1 MGVKDFS
8 KVFKHKRTITLKDYK
23 NKTLAIDAM
32 TELYQASLATKSTHT
47 LTDAEGNPTIHLSII
62 LSRIIEMAKYNIK
75 QLWVFDHNNKNNSD
89 FHNPAKNNEL
99 IKRKQRREKA
109 IVKLQD
115 IESKLMEV
123 KNKELFSDDEEE
135 SKEPKPKAINKTPAN
150 NIQEVPFEEEIE
162 FPETE
167 IENKVDQN
175 KVLESRQNALQKQIF
190 TLGPNVINEIKLMF
204 NYLGIHYV
212 DAPETFEGE
221 QIAAY
226 LSATNQCDAVLTA
239 DSDPIPFGALI
250 LLRRN
255 TRDKKIY
262 EYTQEDI
269 LNQLEEAG
277 IANPDLDDI
286 RRICVV
292 LGCDYNDRTP
302 GIGPKTV
309 LKKFQKVELTD
320 AQKRGLVE
328 FAKEPADDIDVYNFN
343 KVPLSSIDDINDLI
357 EWLVVDKSFN
367 KARLEKKFDFILNP
381 KEVKTTK
388 PRTTK
393 TKK

>member
-47 LTDAEGNPTIHLSII
+47 LTDADGNPTIHLSII
-62 LSRIIEMAKYNIK
+62 LSRVLEMAKYNIK
-75 QLWVFDHNNKNNSD
+75 QIWVFDHNNKNNAE

-99 IKRKQRREKA
+99 LKRKQRREKA
-109 IVKLQD
+109 VVKLQD

-123 KNKELFSDDEEE
+123 KSKELFSDDEEE
-135 SKEPKPKAINKTPAN
+135 PVESKPSNKINIQTE
-150 NIQEVPFEEEIE
+150 IQEVPFDDDTVESKIVPSE
-162 FPETE
+162 
-167 IENKVDQN
+167 QN
-175 KVLESRQNALQKQIF
+175 VLESRQVALQKQIF
-190 TLGPNVINEIKLMF
+190 TLGPNVINEVKLMF

-212 DAPETFEGE
+212 DAPESFEGE

-239 DSDPIPFGALI
+239 DSDPIPFGALV

-262 EYTQEDI
+262 EFTQEEIFEQLKEQGIDHPDI
-269 LNQLEEAG
+269 
-277 IANPDLDDI
+277 DDI

-302 GIGPKTV
+302 GVGPKTV

-328 FAKEPADDIDVYNFN
+328 FAKEPIDDIEVHNYNR
-343 KVPLSSIDDINDLI
+343 VPLSSKDDINDFI
-357 EWLVVDKSFN
+357 EWLSVDKSFN
-367 KARLEKKFDFILNP
+367 KSRLEKKFDFILTP
-381 KEVKTTK
+381 KEVKTKTVK
-388 PRTTK
+388 K